1 MAVARVVQ
9 YTDLYPEQRDNL
21 PKVEDLI
28 SGSNRAHLCTMISN
42 MFTRLVEQP
51 FFDNDLNPDNEEFD
65 YIRFFLSYNNPSFT
79 QEAVSRYK
87 AFLSKERQGQI
98 DVKYV
103 ATTKAAVMTFQRYFF
118 SLPPLVDQF
127 DYKMEQDFFNALLLV
142 NQQVYDLQYNDK
154 VHENEPQELKLAHL
168 YLANSYANEDVDASD
183 LYDSFRRQLVKSVE
197 LFTFLCRE
205 KGL

>member
-28 SGSNRAHLCTMISN
+28 SGINRAHLCTMTSN

-87 AFLSKERQGQI
+87 AFFE
-98 DVKYV
+98 
-103 ATTKAAVMTFQRYFF
+103 
-118 SLPPLVDQF
+118 
-127 DYKMEQDFFNALLLV
+127 
-142 NQQVYDLQYNDK
+142 
-154 VHENEPQELKLAHL
+154 
-168 YLANSYANEDVDASD
+168 
-183 LYDSFRRQLVKSVE
+183 
-197 LFTFLCRE
+197 
-205 KGL
+205 